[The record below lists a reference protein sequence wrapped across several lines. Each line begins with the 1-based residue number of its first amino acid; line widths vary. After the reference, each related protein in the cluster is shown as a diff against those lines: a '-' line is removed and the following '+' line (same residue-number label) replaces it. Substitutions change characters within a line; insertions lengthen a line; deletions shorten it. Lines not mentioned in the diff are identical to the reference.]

1 MGATWRVHKKGNLLR
16 CVETWH
22 LPSVQVKEFDQDTH
36 SRTFAPGIGL
46 PGRVWSAHPF
56 LAFRS
61 FAFCF
66 RAFAPALAALRA
78 LARRCSG
85 VIVLSRALPPFLPSS
100 ARYLESSDR
109 SIFLKCSIEAP
120 SMEGAKDQSL
130 TDSPHQVRLGGP
142 TTHLFV
148 RWSRVPQGSGTA
160 ALGLQTSAGECATS
174 VLRLRARCDQ
184 LSPTQPRLARPEHSR

>member
-1 MGATWRVHKKGNLLR
+1 LCASHFVFESLDWSVGATWRVDKKGNLLR

-46 PGRVWSAHPF
+46 PGSVWSAHPF

-100 ARYLESSDR
+100 ARYSESSDR
-109 SIFLKCSIEAP
+109 SIFLNCSTEAP

-130 TDSPHQVRLGGP
+130 TAAVRFLRTKFAWDWLGP
-142 TTHLFV
+142 
-148 RWSRVPQGSGTA
+148 GT
-160 ALGLQTSAGECATS
+160 
-174 VLRLRARCDQ
+174 D
-184 LSPTQPRLARPEHSR
+184 LS